1 MKFKNEKKLL
11 KIIKYT
17 PSLMTVVFCII
28 IILMFFIEKNNSL
41 EKEKQKIYQEHTK
54 KNEELIKQKV
64 DEVHSYIQREKELT
78 TTELKKSLE
87 NEVENAYK
95 IAYSIYMKNKDLD
108 KNRVKKLI
116 IEALREIR
124 FNDGR
129 GYLFIYDKQGI
140 NHLLPYNSE
149 LEGKNFINHKDSK
162 GTLIIQDMI
171 KLISTQNKAFYK
183 WYWYNPKNPDVMR
196 EKIGLV
202 KNFEPFDWFIGTGE
216 YVEDFE
222 KKIQERVL
230 RNIKEIR
237 FGNNGYIY
245 IIDYDTIYLSHI
257 RDEFIGKTALENNDI
272 VGVKNAISDMIEI
285 AKNGQ
290 GYYTYTQTTK
300 PDVAN
305 TNFVTKISY
314 VRGIND
320 WNWLIGTGYYL
331 DDMNIEV
338 KKTEDELNENFRNYV
353 IEIVKYST
361 ILIIV
366 LLLFSIYFSK
376 LLQRRFEKY
385 RKEISQYIDEN
396 SKQQNLLLYQS
407 KMASMGEMIGN
418 IAHQWRQPLSTITA
432 TASGIRLQNE
442 LNMLDKEFLDD
453 GLKGISNSAMY
464 LSHTIDDFRNF
475 FKKDDEKT
483 KFFVKDLIERTI
495 GLISSKF
502 NDNEINIL
510 KKIENIELDTHQNQ
524 LIQVII
530 NLLNNA
536 KDEFEKIDKSAK
548 KCIFIDSYKK
558 DDEYIIK
565 IKDNAGG
572 IPKEIIGK
580 IFEQHFTTKSDV
592 DGTGIGLFMSKE
604 IIEKNIKGKIS
615 AYNEE
620 FEYEGNIYKG
630 AVFEIILTIC

>member
-1 MKFKNEKKLL
+1 ML
-11 KIIKYT
+11 KI
-17 PSLMTVVFCII
+17 
-28 IILMFFIEKNNSL
+28 
-41 EKEKQKIYQEHTK
+41 
-54 KNEELIKQKV
+54 
-64 DEVHSYIQREKELT
+64 
-78 TTELKKSLE
+78 LK
-87 NEVENAYK
+87 
-95 IAYSIYMKNKDLD
+95 
-108 KNRVKKLI
+108 
-116 IEALREIR
+116 
-124 FNDGR
+124 
-129 GYLFIYDKQGI
+129 
-140 NHLLPYNSE
+140 
-149 LEGKNFINHKDSK
+149 
-162 GTLIIQDMI
+162 
-171 KLISTQNKAFYK
+171 
-183 WYWYNPKNPDVMR
+183 
-196 EKIGLV
+196 
-202 KNFEPFDWFIGTGE
+202 
-216 YVEDFE
+216 

-257 RDEFIGKTALENNDI
+257 RDEFIGKTALEN
-272 VGVKNAISDMIEI
+272 KNIINVSSAISDLINI
-285 AKNGQ
+285 AKNGA
-290 GYYTYTQTTK
+290 GYYTYVQVSK
-300 PDVAN
+300 ADSNKLDYA
-305 TNFVTKISY
+305 TKISY

-320 WNWLIGTGYYL
+320 WNWMVGAGYYL

-483 KFFVKDLIERTI
+483 KFFVKDLLERTI
-495 GLISSKF
+495 SLISSKF
-502 NDNEINIL
+502 NDNEIYIL
-510 KKIENIELDTHQNQ
+510 KTIENIELYNHQNQ

-536 KDEFEKIDKSAK
+536 KDEFDKIDKSAK
-548 KCIFIDSYKK
+548 KYIFIDSYKK
-558 DDEYIIK
+558 DSEYIIK

-572 IPKEIIGK
+572 IKKEIIGK

-604 IIEKNIKGKIS
+604 IIEKNAKGKIS

-620 FEYEGNIYKG
+620 FEYEGSIYKG

>member
-1 MKFKNEKKLL
+1 
-11 KIIKYT
+11 
-17 PSLMTVVFCII
+17 
-28 IILMFFIEKNNSL
+28 
-41 EKEKQKIYQEHTK
+41 
-54 KNEELIKQKV
+54 
-64 DEVHSYIQREKELT
+64 
-78 TTELKKSLE
+78 
-87 NEVENAYK
+87 
-95 IAYSIYMKNKDLD
+95 MKNKDLD

-140 NHLLPYNSE
+140 NHLLPYNTE

-162 GTLIIQDMI
+162 GTFIIQDMI
-171 KLISTQNKAFYK
+171 NLLSTQNKTFYK
-183 WYWYNPKNPDVMR
+183 WYWYNPKNIDIMR

-257 RDEFIGKTALENNDI
+257 RDEFIGKTALEN
-272 VGVKNAISDMIEI
+272 KNIINVSSAISDLINI
-285 AKNGQ
+285 AKNGA
-290 GYYTYTQTTK
+290 GYYTYVQVSK
-300 PDVAN
+300 ADSNKLDYA
-305 TNFVTKISY
+305 TKISY

-320 WNWLIGTGYYL
+320 WNWMVGAGYYL

-442 LNMLDKEFLDD
+442 LNMLDKESLDD

-483 KFFVKDLIERTI
+483 KFFVKDLLERTI
-495 GLISSKF
+495 SLISSKF
-502 NDNEINIL
+502 NDNEIYIL
-510 KKIENIELDTHQNQ
+510 KTIENIELYNHQNQ

-536 KDEFEKIDKSAK
+536 KDEFDKIDKSAK
-548 KCIFIDSYKK
+548 KYIFIDSYKK
-558 DDEYIIK
+558 DSEYIIK

-572 IPKEIIGK
+572 IKKEIIGK

-604 IIEKNIKGKIS
+604 IIEKNAKGKIS

-620 FEYEGNIYKG
+620 FEYEGSIYKG

>member
-1 MKFKNEKKLL
+1 MRFKNEEKLL

-17 PSLMTVVFCII
+17 PSLMVII
-28 IILMFFIEKNNSL
+28 VSLITISIFFIEKNNSL

-78 TTELKKSLE
+78 TSELKKSLE

-116 IEALREIR
+116 IDALREIR

-149 LEGKNFINHKDSK
+149 LEGKSFINHKDSK

-171 KLISTQNKAFYK
+171 KLLSTQNKTYYE

-257 RDEFIGKTALENNDI
+257 RDEFIGKTALEN
-272 VGVKNAISDMIEI
+272 KNIINVSSAISDLINI
-285 AKNGQ
+285 AKNGA
-290 GYYTYTQTTK
+290 GYYTYVQVSK
-300 PDVAN
+300 ADSNKLDYA
-305 TNFVTKISY
+305 TKISY

-320 WNWLIGTGYYL
+320 WNWMVGAGYYL

-442 LNMLDKEFLDD
+442 LNMLDKESLDD

-483 KFFVKDLIERTI
+483 KFFVKDLLERTI
-495 GLISSKF
+495 SLISSKF
-502 NDNEINIL
+502 NDNEIYIL
-510 KKIENIELDTHQNQ
+510 KTIENIELYNHQNQ

-536 KDEFEKIDKSAK
+536 KDEFDKIDKSAK
-548 KCIFIDSYKK
+548 KYIFIDSYKK
-558 DDEYIIK
+558 DSEYIIK

-572 IPKEIIGK
+572 IKKEIIGK

-604 IIEKNIKGKIS
+604 IIEKNAKGKIS

-620 FEYEGNIYKG
+620 FEYEGSIYKG